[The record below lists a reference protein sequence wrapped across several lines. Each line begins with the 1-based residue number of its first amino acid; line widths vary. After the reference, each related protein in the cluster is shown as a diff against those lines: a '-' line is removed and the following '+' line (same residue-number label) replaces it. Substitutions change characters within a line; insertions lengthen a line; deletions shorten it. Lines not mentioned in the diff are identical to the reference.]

1 MSLQALRVSLVIPC
15 RNESAR
21 LPRALEELQ
30 AFAEAAPY
38 EVEVIVVVEKSTDNT
53 AQLAQ
58 DMAAR
63 NAKFR
68 AICNPTA
75 HGKGY
80 AVKTGMLA
88 ATGDYVFFMD
98 TDLSVPLRTVDEFLP
113 WLKKAEVVFGSRRH
127 PESVIVLSQPWQR
140 VAVGRLFNLG
150 LRILGATS
158 FSDTQ
163 CGFKAFHRTAAQAVF
178 SRLKVDGFGFDVE
191 ALALAKAL
199 GFQLIERPVE
209 WTDGA
214 GSTVR
219 AWRDGSKAFFEAVLA
234 AWRAQRENSL

>member
-1 MSLQALRVSLVIPC
+1 LR
-15 RNESAR
+15 
-21 LPRALEELQ
+21 ELR
-30 AFAEAAPY
+30 AFADAAPY
-38 EVEVIVVVEKSTDNT
+38 EVEIIVVVEKSTDDT
-53 AQLAQ
+53 AQLAL
-58 DMAAR
+58 DMAASDSR
-63 NAKFR
+63 FR
-68 AICNPTA
+68 PICNPTA

-80 AVKTGMLA
+80 AVKVGMLA

-127 PESVIVLSQPWQR
+127 AESVIVLSQPWQR
-140 VAVGRLFNLG
+140 VAVGRIFNLG

-163 CGFKAFHRTAAQAVF
+163 CGFKAFHRSAAQAVF

-191 ALALAKAL
+191 ALALAEVL

-234 AWRAQRENSL
+234 AWRAQRENSP